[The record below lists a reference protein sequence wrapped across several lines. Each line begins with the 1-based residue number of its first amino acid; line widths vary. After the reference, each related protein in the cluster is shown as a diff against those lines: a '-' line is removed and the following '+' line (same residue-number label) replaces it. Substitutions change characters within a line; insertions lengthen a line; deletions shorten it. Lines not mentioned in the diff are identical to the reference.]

1 MKLLVINPNTS
12 ESVSDLIQ
20 SEARRAAYGET
31 EIVVRTAPF
40 GVEYIE
46 TRFESLV
53 AASAVAQVI
62 AEDHAD
68 VDGIVVAAF
77 GDPGLPALKELVDIP
92 VVGITE
98 AALCTAALQ
107 GTRFSIV
114 AISNR
119 IQAWYRE
126 CVESNG
132 LVSRLASIRSLKDPL
147 NDIGTV
153 QEDFSDPLLRLANK
167 VVDEDAA
174 DVVILAG
181 APLAGLARTLG
192 NRIPVPVVDGISAGV
207 KQCEA
212 LVALNTGTHRKG
224 NLSRPPQKNNL
235 GLSPEVQRALNT
247 RPEH

>member
-12 ESVSDLIQ
+12 ESVSDLIR
-20 SEARRAAYGET
+20 SEARRAAYGDT
-31 EIVVRTAPF
+31 EIVVRTAPY

-46 TRFESLV
+46 TRFESLI
-53 AASAVAQVI
+53 AAGAIAQLI

-68 VDGIVVAAF
+68 VDGIVIAAF

-98 AALCTAALQ
+98 AALCTAVLQ

-126 CVESNG
+126 CVGTYG
-132 LVSRLASIRSLKDPL
+132 LGSRLASIRSLEDPL

-153 QEDFSDPLLRLANK
+153 QDDFSDPLLRLANK

-181 APLAGLARTLG
+181 APLAGLARSLG
-192 NRIPVPVVDGISAGV
+192 GRIPVPVVDGISAGV

-212 LVALNTGTHRKG
+212 LVALTTGTHQKG
-224 NLSRPPQKNNL
+224 SLSRPPQKNNI
-235 GLSPEVQRALNT
+235 GLSPEILRALNT
-247 RPEH
+247 RPQR